1 MFIYLV
7 SYLFSVIT
15 KSSLIYRR
23 VSLSF
28 YVKVN
33 GEGSQAA
40 RKNDKETKGLQ
51 KDEIDNTNPGADKVL
66 FKYDPP
72 RFYGVPM

>member
-1 MFIYLV
+1 M
-7 SYLFSVIT
+7 
-15 KSSLIYRR
+15 
-23 VSLSF
+23 
-28 YVKVN
+28 N

>member
-1 MFIYLV
+1 M
-7 SYLFSVIT
+7 
-15 KSSLIYRR
+15 
-23 VSLSF
+23 
-28 YVKVN
+28 N

-40 RKNDKETKGLQ
+40 RKNDKGLQ
-51 KDEIDNTNPGADKVL
+51 KDEIDNSNPGADKVL